1 MVPPNFSET
10 DQIRYYRRIGDSYA
24 NAIKRSGVKRIVH
37 LSSYGA
43 HLDKGTGFILGFH
56 NVENILSELSGI
68 SITHLRPAYFYY
80 NLFSFIDM
88 IKDMGLMGSNYGGD
102 DRMVMVHPG
111 DIAVAASEELQI
123 ISSDNK
129 VRYVVS
135 DEHTANETAHILGSA
150 IGKPELKWLTF
161 SDEQTQESMEKKGI
175 PKHLVTNFV
184 AMGTSTHSGV
194 LREDYDL
201 HKPAV
206 MGKVKV
212 EDFAKEFAAAFLK
225 G

>member
-43 HLDKGTGFILGFH
+43 HLDKGTGFILGSH

-68 SITHLRPAYFYY
+68 SIIHLRPAFFYY

-88 IKDMGLMGSNYGGD
+88 IKDMGLMGSNFGGD
-102 DRMVMVHPG
+102 DKMVMVHPS

-123 ISSDNK
+123 
-129 VRYVVS
+129 
-135 DEHTANETAHILGSA
+135 
-150 IGKPELKWLTF
+150 
-161 SDEQTQESMEKKGI
+161 
-175 PKHLVTNFV
+175 NFF
-184 AMGTSTHSGV
+184 G
-194 LREDYDL
+194 
-201 HKPAV
+201 
-206 MGKVKV
+206 
-212 EDFAKEFAAAFLK
+212 
-225 G
+225 